1 MPLINHQ
8 GERISYEC
16 EDLIKELEDDIAE
29 FGGDMIV
36 DVVTMRAKG
45 VTLYIDYNFVEE
57 GKPPFELREYESH
70 KLMKASMLS
79 ALLKMENSIC

>member
-1 MPLINHQ
+1 
-8 GERISYEC
+8 
-16 EDLIKELEDDIAE
+16 
-29 FGGDMIV
+29 MIV

-57 GKPPFELREYESH
+57 GKPPFELREYEGR
-70 KLMKASMLS
+70 KLMKASMLL